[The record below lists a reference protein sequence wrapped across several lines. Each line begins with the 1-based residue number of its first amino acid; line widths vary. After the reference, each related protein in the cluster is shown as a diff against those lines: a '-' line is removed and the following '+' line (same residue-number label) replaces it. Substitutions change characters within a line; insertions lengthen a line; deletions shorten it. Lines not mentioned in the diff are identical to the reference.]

1 MVVKE
6 KDTIYHLFGR
16 LPDFIKDRHIHLIPS
31 KNQTTSEIGALPH
44 SAADEEDGFLKAMRD
59 VKRIDGK
66 KARMSEQAHTKS
78 PRLSWRE
85 HRPDMNSILEDSYVF
100 NAVNL
105 PEYMEGYI
113 DGFSPVTM
121 EKLRNGEYSIQNTL
135 DLHGLSATEGDEVF
149 RTFIAEA
156 VQKQICCVK
165 IIHGRGLKSKN
176 GPVLKERL
184 KEWIVRAMHRKW
196 IVAFCS
202 SKMADGGPGATV
214 VLLRSRAKKNRLH
227 IIG

>member
-16 LPDFIKDRHIHLIPS
+16 LPDFIKDRRIQLIPTES
-31 KNQTTSEIGALPH
+31 QKTSEIGALPQ
-44 SAADEEDGFLKAMRD
+44 AATDEEDGFLKAMRD

-66 KARMSEQAHTKS
+66 KAIIPEQARRKS
-78 PRLSWRE
+78 PPSSWRE
-85 HRPDMNSILEDSYVF
+85 HGPDMNVTLEDGYTF
-100 NAVNL
+100 NVVNL
-105 PEYMEGYI
+105 PEYMEGFV
-113 DGFSPVTM
+113 DGLSPLTM

-149 RTFIAEA
+149 RSFIAEA

-184 KEWIVRAMHRKW
+184 KGWIVRAMHRKW
-196 IVAFCS
+196 VVAFCN
-202 SKMADGGPGATV
+202 SKMAEGGPGATV
-214 VLLRSRAKKNRLH
+214 VLLRSRARKNRLH